1 LTDGPHH
8 GAALWPATESMLF
21 LQCRYLTGPQR
32 DIFAAMKIGP
42 LSTVDFVCMNCQLP
56 HRATRQQST
65 EQLSGSFECEEC
77 HQPVHGWTGFE
88 DFFDWHPIKECSR
101 SARGPKYD
109 P

>member
-1 LTDGPHH
+1 MPLPH
-8 GAALWPATESMLF
+8 GL
-21 LQCRYLTGPQR
+21 QR
-32 DIFAAMKIGP
+32 DIFAAMRIGP

-88 DFFDWHPIKECSR
+88 DFFDWHPIRMQPIRPGTKMWPLN
-101 SARGPKYD
+101 APGTPPK
-109 P
+109 PPNW